1 MNVLKKTKRIYGSGS
16 NARTRRFLPS
26 RYKTYPWLHF
36 CCITLKV
43 YCHYCKMATELNVR
57 ISKAD
62 PAFSTNGFCNWKKA
76 AQRA

>member
-1 MNVLKKTKRIYGSGS
+1 MNVLKKTERIYGSGS

-26 RYKTYPWLHF
+26 WYKTYPWLHF
-36 CCITLKV
+36 CCTTLKV

-62 PAFSTNGFCNWKKA
+62 PAFKKTA
-76 AQRA
+76 L